1 LRAILRWRTFSR
13 QSALTERHAQL
24 GEGNFIMPYVSRDEN
39 GNIVGIF
46 RSPIGGASEELA
58 AEDPEVIQFLSDGG
72 SSEQLKWELFVSD
85 LLMGRLIEDLVDVL
99 IQRSVMTI
107 TDLPAGAQRKLMR
120 RRHLRDK
127 MQAAD
132 GLLTDEGGVL

>member
-1 LRAILRWRTFSR
+1 
-13 QSALTERHAQL
+13 
-24 GEGNFIMPYVSRDEN
+24 MPYVSRDEQ
-39 GNIVGIF
+39 GNIVAIY

-58 AEDPEVIQFLSDGG
+58 AEDPEIIQFLSDAG

-85 LLMGRLIEDLVDVL
+85 LLMGRLIEDLIDVL
-99 IQRSVMTI
+99 ITRNVMNV
-107 TDLPAGAQRKLMR
+107 TDLPAAAQRKLMR

-132 GLLTDEGGVL
+132 GLLSDEGGVL

>member
-1 LRAILRWRTFSR
+1 
-13 QSALTERHAQL
+13 
-24 GEGNFIMPYVSRDEN
+24 MPYVSRDEN

-46 RSPIGGASEELA
+46 RSPMGGASEELA

-72 SSEQLKWELFVSD
+72 SSEHLKWELFVSD
-85 LLMGRLIEDLVDVL
+85 LLMGRLIEDVIDVL
-99 IQRSVMTI
+99 IERNLMTI
-107 TDLPAGAQRKLMR
+107 TDLPSGAQRKLMR
-120 RRHLRDK
+120 RRHLREK

>member
-1 LRAILRWRTFSR
+1 
-13 QSALTERHAQL
+13 
-24 GEGNFIMPYVSRDEN
+24 MPYVSRDEN

-99 IQRSVMTI
+99 IQRNVMTI

>member
-1 LRAILRWRTFSR
+1 
-13 QSALTERHAQL
+13 
-24 GEGNFIMPYVSRDEN
+24 MPYVSRDEN

-46 RSPIGGASEELA
+46 RSPMSGASEELA
-58 AEDPEVIQFLSDGG
+58 AEDPEVIQFLSDSG

-85 LLMGRLIEDLVDVL
+85 LLMGRLVEDLIDVM
-99 IQRSVMTI
+99 IQKNLMNI
-107 TDLPAGAQRKLMR
+107 TDLPGGAQRKLMR
-120 RRHLRDK
+120 RRHLREK

>member
-1 LRAILRWRTFSR
+1 
-13 QSALTERHAQL
+13 
-24 GEGNFIMPYVSRDEN
+24 MPYVSRDEN

-46 RSPIGGASEELA
+46 RSPMGGANEELA